1 MGFEIIV
8 MPRPWGQSPL
18 QSPQQ
23 PLMQFPCVTALCPCV
38 TAFESSRPP
47 KRIVLVPVPV
57 LSAAVLVLVIDPA
70 HPTSAFDSATPTI
83 GDRRQVIHGRTI
95 ASSSGLVPITST
107 STVAPRLSTSTT
119 CDRQN
124 GSDQRVIDYPP
135 SCSTCSSCSFGR
147 RLIGHAT
154 PTEDQA
160 VYDVRLGEARVARS
174 RAISAIC

>member
-1 MGFEIIV
+1 
-8 MPRPWGQSPL
+8 
-18 QSPQQ
+18 
-23 PLMQFPCVTALCPCV
+23 MQFPCVTALCPRV
-38 TAFESSRPP
+38 TAFESSMPP
-47 KRIVLVPVPV
+47 ERIVLV
-57 LSAAVLVLVIDPA
+57 LSAAVLVLSAALLVLVIDLA
-70 HPTSAFDSATPTI
+70 QPTSAFDSATPSI
-83 GDRRQVIHGRTI
+83 EDRRKVIHGQTI
-95 ASSSGLVPITST
+95 ASSSMLISITST

-119 CDRQN
+119 YDRQN

>member
-47 KRIVLVPVPV
+47 KRIVLVLVLVPV
-57 LSAAVLVLVIDPA
+57 LSAAVLVLVLVIDPA

-107 STVAPRLSTSTT
+107 STVAPRLSTSTSTT

-124 GSDQRVIDYPP
+124 GSDQRVIEYQ
-135 SCSTCSSCSFGR
+135 TAHR
-147 RLIGHAT
+147 R
-154 PTEDQA
+154 
-160 VYDVRLGEARVARS
+160 
-174 RAISAIC
+174 